1 MARIALITP
10 TGARPTQ
17 IALCANWMRNQAYDG
32 EVVWIVVDD
41 ALPHST
47 DFIEIDFRPNWQIRK
62 VYPLPVWEVGQNTQA
77 RNISAGLNA
86 LFGMYRKDE
95 ITAIFIIEDDDYYS
109 PRYLQR
115 MVGYSAVADLWGE
128 LCTVYY
134 NVATRHWLRN
144 MNRFHSSLFQTAFTP
159 AAIPWLEQCWSEKY
173 IDCRFF
179 AITPRKHLFMDGDL
193 SVGIKG
199 QAGRSGIGMGH
210 QHLMSYKHDP
220 LGVALYDLIG
230 DDVKHYIHDWDNSI
244 VPNARAAGYGIQ

>member
-159 AAIPWLEQCWSEKY
+159 AAIPWLEQCWREKY

-179 AITPRKHLFMDGDL
+179 HLVPRKHLFMDGDL